1 MPIPIFLKL
10 DRAKKSLP
18 QIDSMLT
25 SLSCSFTVDDLDV
38 AYENLSQLVKE
49 YLGLSEETAKS
60 LAPPEGTILSL
71 LSHNCLFF
79 MERKTNL

>member
-1 MPIPIFLKL
+1 
-10 DRAKKSLP
+10 
-18 QIDSMLT
+18 MLT